1 MVSITKRTNNN
12 TNNAAP
18 LRKKTAVAST
28 ALAIVVC
35 VVILWLSCL
44 ASFVVV
50 VAPPPPPSEVVGGG
64 GGVSY
69 PSKETVGAVDAEVGD
84 GRRSSSSSSSS
95 SSVEALADSIL
106 TRLDRLSDSVPI
118 SSSSSAAAAASS
130 HRRVTGA
137 EEDDGR
143 GAESKFLSASR
154 KECVPGRDD
163 ASGEINPT
171 TRRCLRHVPI
181 DRGSSKRRGGW

>member
-1 MVSITKRTNNN
+1 M
-12 TNNAAP
+12 
-18 LRKKTAVAST
+18 AST

-84 GRRSSSSSSSS
+84 GRRSSSSSS
-95 SSVEALADSIL
+95 VEALADSIL
-106 TRLDRLSDSVPI
+106 TRLYRLSDSIPI

-130 HRRVTGA
+130 HR
-137 EEDDGR
+137 
-143 GAESKFLSASR
+143 
-154 KECVPGRDD
+154 
-163 ASGEINPT
+163 
-171 TRRCLRHVPI
+171 
-181 DRGSSKRRGGW
+181 

>member
-69 PSKETVGAVDAEVGD
+69 PSKETVGAVDAEVGN
-84 GRRSSSSSSSS
+84 GRRSSSSS
-95 SSVEALADSIL
+95 VKALADSIL

-118 SSSSSAAAAASS
+118 SLSSSAAAAASS